1 MNASRNNF
9 PQDVSNL
16 SNTLVTSNSLDILI
30 LKSTIL
36 SDNNLNLQ
44 LSFMSF
50 VRFFITSNKLI
61 FNADA
66 FPSLLMFIFKVIII
80 LLLFCHLA
88 LESKIIN
95 YFGQNY
101 KT

>member
-16 SNTLVTSNSLDILI
+16 SNTLVTSNILDIFI

-50 VRFFITSNKLI
+50 V
-61 FNADA
+61 
-66 FPSLLMFIFKVIII
+66 
-80 LLLFCHLA
+80 
-88 LESKIIN
+88 
-95 YFGQNY
+95 
-101 KT
+101 